1 MQELTGFKLEVS
13 VQWKCETVQF
23 PSYQAIQNKKE
34 KHLISFLII
43 KAHKI
48 STFTCNTM
56 TLADI
61 YHLYAFLLM
70 LSLVFNKV
78 CSQLQIKSF
87 DNEQPQGKK
96 KQHSYC
102 KFITLKADKPIKYIL
117 INDLS
122 QNNDHL
128 KMLVNILSPRYN
140 LKNSLLIHPLKINLS
155 SWYNQIKSFCKHSQ
169 ISMWLF
175 SLYSW
180 V

>member
-70 LSLVFNKV
+70 LSLAFNKV

-96 KQHSYC
+96 NPAFLLQVY
-102 KFITLKADKPIKYIL
+102 KFE
-117 INDLS
+117 S
-122 QNNDHL
+122 
-128 KMLVNILSPRYN
+128 R
-140 LKNSLLIHPLKINLS
+140 
-155 SWYNQIKSFCKHSQ
+155 
-169 ISMWLF
+169 
-175 SLYSW
+175 
-180 V
+180 